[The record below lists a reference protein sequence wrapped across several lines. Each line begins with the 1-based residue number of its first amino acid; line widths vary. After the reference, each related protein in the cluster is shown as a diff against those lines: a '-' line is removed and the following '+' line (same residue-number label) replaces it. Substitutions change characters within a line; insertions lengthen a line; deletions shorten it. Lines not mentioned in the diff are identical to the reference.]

1 MIKQSKKY
9 TNNIMK
15 RIKLIITFIMCFALK
30 LSAQTG
36 ITYSD
41 FDGVNTVTYAVY
53 ETTLQT
59 VSNPSKTGIN
69 TSNNVGKVVSSN
81 NLFEG
86 IYSTNV
92 LSKIDFSQRQVFKLK
107 VYSPRIGYV
116 LFQLKSSTDSSISET
131 SIAYTTKVGEWEEL
145 SFDFS
150 GFSSGIYDNIT
161 LYFDFYSTVTG
172 ESWYFDDLKQVPSL
186 STTNQVVSLPGVFTD
201 NMVLQQNLQAPVWG
215 FAPPGTSVTVSGSW
229 GSSFVA
235 TADSN
240 WKWSG
245 KLQTPTAV
253 PGQAPQYI
261 LSIAS
266 ALNTIVLNN
275 VLIGDVWLCSG
286 QSNMEMS
293 MNPSWIQTLG
303 EKSYQTETPNANYP
317 NIRLFQAPKQGTVVP
332 VTVAGGSWSQ
342 CSPATVATFSAVAYY
357 FAKELYN
364 DPNINIPIGI
374 IQSAYEGSVAEAW
387 TRKDILTSDPILA
400 STMFNKPKYGTQSI
414 PSNLYNG
421 MLSPIIPFGIRGAT
435 WYQGESNSTDGETYR
450 RLLSAML
457 KGWRQDWNQGDFPF
471 YFVQLTPYAVNLPE
485 PKYAEFR
492 EVQSKFLS
500 ETNTAMA
507 VTMDIVDN
515 IYDIHPYNKLD
526 VGKRLSLCAKANTYG
541 QNIVFSGP
549 VFESATKEGST
560 MRIKYKAGTIGTG
573 LTTKDGNAPAHFT
586 IAGADKVLY
595 PATAVI
601 SGNDILVSNSN
612 VTDPKIVRYAF
623 SNAVTTNFMNGNNLP
638 AVPFRTDVPG
648 GLAVITSYA
657 SNNTNPVP
665 ELADYEASEVNGV
678 NTLNLTAVNA
688 AIDVANPAPTTLAE
702 VQAVVDQAIAN
713 LTLTININDF
723 ETVAPNTVV
732 RYGSDFSIVANPLVN
747 ATNATAKTARLART
761 SANWYELFAF
771 NVDAIAVPANT
782 TYYLHTLVKYDA
794 ATDIAIRYDANN
806 RDTDGATPIRALNP
820 YTTSDAGKWK
830 DLVFAISGGTSGV
843 TVNAIQFHPDLG
855 FNNSPAIQVLN
866 NTSSFGYID
875 ELVISTSSTV
885 RTSVDAPTLAS
896 TLANFEGINPVASSF
911 FGANSAVV
919 ANPYPNGGNTSAN
932 SLKISRTSLN
942 WYELTRLD
950 IPDFTLLPNETK
962 YIHIAVNYPSAPL
975 VNIRVDVDRPA
986 NEYGTNPVLPSNT
999 YSGTSNGHWQDLVFA
1014 VNGGAKGL
1022 AVNNIS
1028 LVADFNNYVNYT
1040 AVGDVLDNTSKFAYF
1055 DNIIIN
1061 NSQTPLFKARTGLE
1075 AITLYGG
1082 ANTNPTPRL
1091 VDYTAAG
1098 VTGLTVDNLVAVN
1111 SAIDTAS
1118 PAPTTLVEVQA
1129 VVNQTLSNLS
1139 SLSFGINGFKLYP
1152 NPTSDTIN
1160 IILESIEETNVE
1172 IININGQRVLEY
1184 TNLTSKEIVLNIKN
1198 ILTSGFYFVKV
1209 TTGNKT
1215 QTRKLIVK

>member
-1 MIKQSKKY
+1 M
-9 TNNIMK
+9 
-15 RIKLIITFIMCFALK
+15 FFALK
-30 LSAQTG
+30 LSAQTDMMY
-36 ITYSD
+36 TN
-41 FDGVNTVTYAVY
+41 FDGVNTVTYAAY

-59 VSNPSKTGIN
+59 VSNPSKTIIN
-69 TSNNVGKVVSSN
+69 NSNNVGKVVSSN

-86 IYSTNV
+86 IYSTNT
-92 LSKIDFSQRQVFKLK
+92 LPKIDFSQRQVFKLK
-107 VYSPRIGYV
+107 VYSPRIAYV
-116 LFQLKSSTDSSISET
+116 VLQLKSSSDSKISET
-131 SIAYTTKVGEWEEL
+131 SIAYTTKVAEWEEL

-150 GFSSGIYDNIT
+150 GFASGIYDNIT

-215 FAPPGTSVTVSGSW
+215 FAPPGTSVTVTGSW
-229 GSSFVA
+229 GQSFVA
-235 TADSN
+235 TADAS
-240 WKWSG
+240 WKWKG
-245 KLQTPTAV
+245 KIQTPTAV
-253 PGQAPQYI
+253 SGQAPQYT
-261 LSIAS
+261 LTIAS
-266 ALNTIVLNN
+266 PLNTIVLSN

-303 EKSYQTETPNANYP
+303 EKHYKSETPNANYP

-332 VTVAGGSWSQ
+332 VSVAGGSWSQ

-364 DPNINIPIGI
+364 DPNINIPIGV

-387 TRKDILTSDPILA
+387 TRKDILTSDSVLA
-400 STMFNKPKYGTQSI
+400 AKMFNKPKYGTQSI

-421 MLSPIIPFGIRGAT
+421 MLSPIIPFGIRGVT
-435 WYQGESNSTDGETYR
+435 WYQGESNATDGETYR

-549 VFESATKEGST
+549 VFESAIKEGST
-560 MRIKYKAGTIGTG
+560 MRIKYKASTIGTG

-601 SGNDILVSNSN
+601 SGNDILVSNPN

-648 GLAVITSYA
+648 GLSVITAYA
-657 SNNTNPVP
+657 TSNTNPVP
-665 ELADYEASEVNGV
+665 ELVNYEAAEVIGV
-678 NTLNLTAVNA
+678 NSLNLKAINT
-688 AIDVANPAPTTLAE
+688 AIDEANPTPTTLAE
-702 VQAVVDQAIAN
+702 VQSVVDQAIAN
-713 LTLTININDF
+713 LTLSININDF
-723 ETVAPNTVV
+723 ETVAPKTVV
-732 RYGSDFSIVANPLVN
+732 RYGSDISIVANPSLD
-747 ATNATAKTARLART
+747 ATNATTKVARLART

-771 NVDAIAVPANT
+771 NIDPVTVPANT
-782 TYYLHTLVKYDA
+782 TYYLHALVKYNA
-794 ATDIAIRYDANN
+794 AADIAIRYDGAN
-806 RDTDGATPIRALNP
+806 RDADGNTPYRALNP
-820 YTTSDAGKWK
+820 YAASDAGQWK
-830 DLVFAISGGTSGV
+830 DLVFAISGGASGV
-843 TVNAIQFHPDLG
+843 TVNSILVFPDLG
-855 FNNSPAIQVLN
+855 FENTPAVQVLN
-866 NTSSFGYID
+866 NNTSFAYID
-875 ELVISTSSTV
+875 ELVISTSSTA
-885 RTSVDAPTLAS
+885 RTAVAAPTLSS
-896 TLANFEGINPVASSF
+896 TLANFEGVNPVATSF
-911 FGANSAVV
+911 FGANNAVV

-975 VNIRVDVDRPA
+975 INIRVDVDRPVD
-986 NEYGTNPVLPSNT
+986 EYGTNPILPSNP
-999 YSGTSNGHWQDLVFA
+999 YSAASNGHWQDLVFT
-1014 VNGGAKGL
+1014 VNGGSKGL
-1022 AVNNIS
+1022 SVNNIS
-1028 LVADFNNYVNYT
+1028 LVADYNNYVNYAT
-1040 AVGDVLDNTSKFAYF
+1040 VGGVLDNTSKFAYF
-1055 DNIIIN
+1055 DNIVIN
-1061 NSQTPLFKARTGLE
+1061 NSQTPLFTARTGLQ
-1075 AITLYGG
+1075 AITLY
-1082 ANTNPTPRL
+1082 ATSNTNPAPRI
-1091 VDYTAAG
+1091 VDYSSAGAMGITAA
-1098 VTGLTVDNLVAVN
+1098 NLSAVN
-1111 SAIDTAS
+1111 TAIDAAS
-1118 PAPTTLVEVQA
+1118 PVPNSLEQVQA
-1129 VVNQTLSNLS
+1129 IVNQTLANLTAK
-1139 SLSFGINGFKLYP
+1139 SFNINKFHLFP
-1152 NPTSDTIN
+1152 NPASDKIN
-1160 IILESIEETNVE
+1160 IVLESIEETNVQ
-1172 IININGQRVLEY
+1172 IFNTNGQQVY
-1184 TNLTSKEIVLNIKN
+1184 KSPKLTSKELVINLKG

-1209 TTGNKT
+1209 ISGNKI